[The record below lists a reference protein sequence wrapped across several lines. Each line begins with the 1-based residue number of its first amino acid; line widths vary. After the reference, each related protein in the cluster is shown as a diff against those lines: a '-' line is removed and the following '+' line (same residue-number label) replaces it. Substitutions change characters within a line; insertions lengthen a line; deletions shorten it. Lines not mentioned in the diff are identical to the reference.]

1 MHILDIKEDFASIND
16 DLAGGNFVADI
27 YANSAPTRF
36 KDKYLETIKASDK
49 IDAYINCNLIDI
61 ILNDSLNS
69 VEHVIALNYQQQQA
83 KLSASAFIL
92 AMGAVENARI
102 LLNANSQIPQ
112 GVGNNGGFVGKCF
125 MEHLNIVFGEF
136 LLKDE
141 EGVDSLQYYTSEDLV
156 NNKGVGKG
164 NLTFGV
170 IQTINSGG
178 RLGFARQFFKN
189 LACDLGI
196 EDKVQFISNFKCPGT
211 GVITTLLE
219 QFPNPDSKITLS
231 DEKDSLGLRKAIFDW
246 QITELDRQGLKITG
260 EELAKNFADSG
271 MGVIKLEDYILDIN
285 VTMPVSPHAHH
296 MGSTRMSETVE
307 FGVVDPNCRVFDTDN
322 LYIAGSS
329 IFATGGGMNPTMP
342 IVQFALRLA
351 NHLQQH
357 S

>member
-1 MHILDIKEDFASIND
+1 M
-16 DLAGGNFVADI
+16 
-27 YANSAPTRF
+27 
-36 KDKYLETIKASDK
+36 
-49 IDAYINCNLIDI
+49 
-61 ILNDSLNS
+61 
-69 VEHVIALNYQQQQA
+69 
-83 KLSASAFIL
+83 
-92 AMGAVENARI
+92 
-102 LLNANSQIPQ
+102 
-112 GVGNNGGFVGKCF
+112 
-125 MEHLNIVFGEF
+125 
-136 LLKDE
+136 
-141 EGVDSLQYYTSEDLV
+141 
-156 NNKGVGKG
+156 GKG